1 MKVVDGDRENWYDDV
16 DGILAIIILL
26 QFFTKIIY
34 SNDPRA
40 YRFDDEV
47 IYLSRA
53 IVEEED
59 HIALYNDYQLLL
71 VVAPLGFSENVDD
84 NKLA

>member
-1 MKVVDGDRENWYDDV
+1 MGDLRFKEEITRKFSADLCKLVDGDRENWYDDV

-34 SNDPRA
+34 ANDPRA

-47 IYLSRA
+47 VYLSRA
-53 IVEEED
+53 IV
-59 HIALYNDYQLLL
+59 
-71 VVAPLGFSENVDD
+71 
-84 NKLA
+84 K

>member
-1 MKVVDGDRENWYDDV
+1 MKQKQIRMGDLRFREEITRKFSADLSKLVDGDRENWYDDV

-34 SNDPRA
+34 ANDPRA
-40 YRFDDEV
+40 YRFDEEV

-53 IVEEED
+53 ILKEE
-59 HIALYNDYQLLL
+59 
-71 VVAPLGFSENVDD
+71 
-84 NKLA
+84 

>member
-1 MKVVDGDRENWYDDV
+1 MCKLVDGERESWYDDV
-16 DGILAIIILL
+16 NGILAVIILL

-34 SNDPRA
+34 PNDARA

-53 IVEEED
+53 IIEDED
-59 HIALYNDYQLLL
+59 HIELYSDY
-71 VVAPLGFSENVDD
+71 
-84 NKLA
+84 

>member
-1 MKVVDGDRENWYDDV
+1 MGDLRFREEITRKFSADLSKLVDGDRENWYDDV

-34 SNDPRA
+34 ANDPRA
-40 YRFDDEV
+40 YRFDEEV

-53 IVEEED
+53 ILKEE
-59 HIALYNDYQLLL
+59 
-71 VVAPLGFSENVDD
+71 
-84 NKLA
+84 

>member
-1 MKVVDGDRENWYDDV
+1 MCKLVDGERENWYDDV
-16 DGILAIIILL
+16 NGILAIIILL

-34 SNDPRA
+34 PNDPRA

-53 IVEEED
+53 IIEEED
-59 HIALYNDYQLLL
+59 HIELFSDY
-71 VVAPLGFSENVDD
+71 
-84 NKLA
+84 